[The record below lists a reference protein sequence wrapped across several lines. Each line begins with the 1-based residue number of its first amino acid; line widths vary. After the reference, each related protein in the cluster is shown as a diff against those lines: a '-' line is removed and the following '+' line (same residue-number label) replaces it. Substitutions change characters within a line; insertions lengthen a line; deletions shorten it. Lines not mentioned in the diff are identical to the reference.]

1 MTIKDPP
8 PSNLPSTWLPI
19 SPLTWPQYHLLHVC
33 WRGEGEGESPELRC
47 GLGRVCPLSSPA
59 WWDGW
64 RNCCWEASRWD
75 GWYMLSREWRKFT
88 CTAGNVNSRLLL
100 FLLDGQLVIPLSQE
114 LGRIRW
120 VSFTKSSS
128 TSSQVERRVVNGS
141 HLQSQLVAGVSAVHL
156 RAGQAEPPLE
166 AGRTFSQPVADRAQD
181 VLIHRDRLGACQ
193 EQSYMLN

>member
-8 PSNLPSTWLPI
+8 PSNLSTWLPI
-19 SPLTWPQYHLLHVC
+19 SPLTWPQYHLLHMC

-100 FLLDGQLVIPLSQE
+100 FLLDGQLVSPLCSGTGSHTLRVFHKVKQHFIS
-114 LGRIRW
+114 GGVVCCKR
-120 VSFTKSSS
+120 VSPPESTRCWCICRSSPS
-128 TSSQVERRVVNGS
+128 RTGGTSSRSGPN
-141 HLQSQLVAGVSAVHL
+141 L
-156 RAGQAEPPLE
+156 
-166 AGRTFSQPVADRAQD
+166 
-181 VLIHRDRLGACQ
+181 
-193 EQSYMLN
+193 